1 MLGLGDTSVTVL
13 SAAIRGIGPDLVT
26 VDIPAHRARRPA
38 PPNLAGCGRPGEVL
52 AKGRIIEGLDGVAR
66 LHALIG
72 KHAAD
77 SDEVVVGA
85 ETDRGLLVEALV
97 VPAIGCTPSILLQRA
112 AFAIAT

>member
-1 MLGLGDTSVTVL
+1 MTF
-13 SAAIRGIGPDLVT
+13 
-26 VDIPAHRARRPA
+26 
-38 PPNLAGCGRPGEVL
+38 
-52 AKGRIIEGLDGVAR
+52 EGLDGVAR